1 MFKKLL
7 GASLKAKLFATGGVV
22 VVAAAGLAGAMALGS
37 GNGEITIKDEIV
49 ALAGG
54 WPQSFMADDYVEPEF
69 VDDKNRT
76 NNAFNVAD
84 FGEQGNNGWFYRYGS
99 ATNPA
104 ASKRMEN
111 FDGEKYFQ
119 LGKTG
124 MEIKSNFI
132 HTAEGTAPIL
142 EWRAAKK
149 GDINVSLTYVKNV
162 NMDKNPSY
170 PDGVTL
176 YVYKGDEAIG
186 RYEVDVKTDG
196 ETVVEKEL
204 SNLSVDE
211 LESLYFI
218 VDPNMNNAYDGGS
231 LYVAINDVDAKGPSA
246 INDVARKDNNAN
258 SIEDFGAQGQN
269 GWTYRFGKSGKDS
282 KLVSTDNNGEFMN
295 VTSPNL
301 VLSHYFIHPAI
312 NDNAILAWKPAVDG
326 AVEVRGKYKKF
337 EQNDGNP
344 DWPDGVIVSVYKNDE
359 KLFSKKVAAPRKGE
373 NEISFREKHLDVL
386 TTDELYFVVDAGG
399 NSSYDGGCFDIDIVD
414 RTGAKTEA
422 DVAIDE
428 TETRQNFAD
437 TKYDFGEQGK
447 NGWFYQDGFAS
458 EATNSYNIMN
468 FEKEEERYFDSSYL
482 EIKRDFVNPG
492 KGKSAV
498 IKWKVAQDGKV
509 KVDAAYTKFKNEDK
523 NPSWPDGTIVTI
535 FHNDKPLVTE
545 DFAPDRLR
553 EITKRLDVASVDV
566 KKGDFITMVVDP
578 KSNNAYDAG
587 KYEFSIKGITPMVG
601 KTEKDVTYFGGQRTN
616 NASTQEDFGNQG
628 VNGYC
633 YQSGY
638 YLNPNYAVNLETYK
652 KNDKYTTIDGV
663 EIKRDYIMPGNKGR
677 SAIVKWVANEEGS
690 VDVLADY
697 TKHKNEDKNPDWPDG
712 VDVYIFKNDKQI
724 KKESFAPVV
733 GREVTKDLSVNG
745 LMVKPGDC
753 ISLLVDGKDNTA
765 YDGGNFKFVVE
776 DAELKTIPMVN
787 KSGKNIAN
795 LALDFGAQGSNGWY
809 YCEGRGIEKFEILQK
824 KNEDGS
830 GYISRKQK
838 NLEIKKDFVQPRLNA
853 NAMYKWVVAANGQ
866 IDITGDYTK
875 FGNEDPNMDW
885 PDGTRIGVYINRH
898 NIIDETVTCPRG
910 EDKRNTKAINIKKLN
925 VHAGDVITFEVT
937 CNKNNAWDGG
947 RFNIDIADSNEIKV
961 VVGDEERTNNTVLGA
976 LTSMAQGT
984 DGWWFLEGKTPADAK
999 VLTYLNADGTAY
1011 MSTKNEGLEMKKDY
1025 VHPGKDKPAM
1035 YQWVAYEDGKIDI
1048 IADYVKFGQND
1059 SNPNYPDGVKVS
1071 VYKNNDILL
1080 EQDVEAFRGD
1090 GNDNKLEIM
1099 LTKLDVV
1106 RGDKISFVI
1115 DAKSNNAWDAGRLS
1129 ASIYAAKEKTPEEE
1143 ARENNT
1149 NLFNAFGEQGSD
1161 GWYYGMCDW
1170 DGKNFERLTY
1180 DAEMGRYFNNGK
1192 PELKADF
1199 VEPGNGR
1206 NAAYQWV
1213 VAKTGRIN
1221 VKGSYTK
1228 FANSA
1233 DPAANGVCMRIFI
1246 NGEEKKWIGG
1256 DIQGNFAA
1264 DVVKAIDETYLVHEG
1279 DVVMFAIDSDGN
1291 DSFDGGKLDITIKDA
1306 DELEPEEP
1314 VVEEDRNNETTL
1326 KDAFGKQGEN
1336 GWFYGTCDWDGKNFE
1351 KLPYDA
1357 ENNRYFNGGK
1367 PELKADFV
1375 EPGNGRNAAY
1385 KWIVAQDGR
1394 IHVQGSYTKFAN
1406 SADPNANGT
1415 CMRIF
1420 VNGVEK
1426 KWLGGVTQGNFS
1438 DDRTVTF
1445 DEHYEVKKNDE
1456 ITFAIDPDG
1465 NDAWD
1470 GGRLEVNISDESE
1483 DEDEDDDDTSDD
1495 SDSEDD
1501 KSEDAEDAEAE
1512 KSEEDS
1518 KETE

>member
-1 MFKKLL
+1 M
-7 GASLKAKLFATGGVV
+7 
-22 VVAAAGLAGAMALGS
+22 
-37 GNGEITIKDEIV
+37 
-49 ALAGG
+49 
-54 WPQSFMADDYVEPEF
+54 
-69 VDDKNRT
+69 
-76 NNAFNVAD
+76 
-84 FGEQGNNGWFYRYGS
+84 
-99 ATNPA
+99 
-104 ASKRMEN
+104 
-111 FDGEKYFQ
+111 
-119 LGKTG
+119 
-124 MEIKSNFI
+124 
-132 HTAEGTAPIL
+132 
-142 EWRAAKK
+142 
-149 GDINVSLTYVKNV
+149 
-162 NMDKNPSY
+162 
-170 PDGVTL
+170 
-176 YVYKGDEAIG
+176 
-186 RYEVDVKTDG
+186 
-196 ETVVEKEL
+196 
-204 SNLSVDE
+204 
-211 LESLYFI
+211 
-218 VDPNMNNAYDGGS
+218 
-231 LYVAINDVDAKGPSA
+231 
-246 INDVARKDNNAN
+246 
-258 SIEDFGAQGQN
+258 
-269 GWTYRFGKSGKDS
+269 
-282 KLVSTDNNGEFMN
+282 
-295 VTSPNL
+295 
-301 VLSHYFIHPAI
+301 
-312 NDNAILAWKPAVDG
+312 
-326 AVEVRGKYKKF
+326 
-337 EQNDGNP
+337 
-344 DWPDGVIVSVYKNDE
+344 
-359 KLFSKKVAAPRKGE
+359 AAPRKGE
-373 NEISFREKHLDVL
+373 NEISFREKNLAV
-386 TTDELYFVVDAGG
+386 TTSDDLYFVVDAGG

-458 EATNSYNIMN
+458 EATNSYNMMN
-468 FEKEEERYFDSSYL
+468 FEKEEERYFDPSYL

-509 KVDAAYTKFKNEDK
+509 KVDAAYTKLKNEDK
-523 NPSWPDGTIVTI
+523 NPSWPDGTTVTI
-535 FHNDKPLVTE
+535 FHNDEPLVTE

-601 KTEKDVTYFGGQRTN
+601 KTEKDVTYTGGQRTN
-616 NASTQEDFGNQG
+616 NASAQDDFGKQG
-628 VNGYC
+628 SGGYC

-638 YLNPNYAVNLETYK
+638 YLDPNFAVNLETYK

-663 EIKRDYIMPGNKGR
+663 EVKRDYIMPGNKGR
-677 SAIVKWVANEEGS
+677 SAIVKWVANREGS

-697 TKHKNEDKNPDWPDG
+697 TKHKNEDKNPSWPDG

-753 ISLLVDGKDNTA
+753 ITLMVDGKENTA

-787 KSGKNIAN
+787 NSGKNYAN

-809 YCEGRGIEKFEILQK
+809 YCEGRSVNKYEMLQNK
-824 KNEDGS
+824 TEDGK

-875 FGNEDPNMDW
+875 FGHEDPNASW
-885 PDGTRIGVYINRH
+885 PDGTRFGIYINGH
-898 NIIDETVTCPRG
+898 NLIDETISCPRG
-910 EDKRNTKAINIKKLN
+910 EDRHNTKEINIQKLN
-925 VHAGDVITFEVT
+925 VSAGDVLTFEVN

-984 DGWWFLEGKTPADAK
+984 DGWWFLDGKTPADAK

-1025 VHPGKDKPAM
+1025 VHPGKDKAAI

-1059 SNPNYPDGVKVS
+1059 PNPDLPDGVKVS
-1071 VYKNNDILL
+1071 VYKNNDVLL

-1099 LTKLDVV
+1099 LTKLEVA

-1115 DAKSNNAWDAGRLS
+1115 DAKANNAWDAGRLS
-1129 ASIYAAKEKTPEEE
+1129 ASIYAVKDKTPEEE

-1149 NLFNAFGEQGSD
+1149 NLSSAFGEQGSD

-1170 DGKNFERLTY
+1170 NGANFERLAY
-1180 DAEMGRYFNNGK
+1180 DAEMGRYYNNGK

-1221 VKGSYTK
+1221 IKGSYTK
-1228 FANSA
+1228 FANNA
-1233 DPAANGVCMRIFI
+1233 DPEVNGVCMRIFI

-1264 DVVKAIDETYLVHEG
+1264 DVVKEIDETYLVHEG

-1291 DSFDGGKLDITIKDA
+1291 DSYDGGKLDVTIKDA

-1357 ENNRYFNGGK
+1357 ENNRYYNGGK

-1375 EPGNGRNAAY
+1375 EPGNGKNAAY
-1385 KWIVAQDGR
+1385 KWVVGKDGNIR
-1394 IHVQGSYTKFAN
+1394 VQGSYTKFAN
-1406 SADPNANGT
+1406 SADPEANGT

-1420 VNGVEK
+1420 LNGVEK

-1438 DDRTVTF
+1438 DERTVTF

-1470 GGRLEVNISDESE
+1470 GGRLEVEITEEESE
-1483 DEDEDDDDTSDD
+1483 DEEEKE
-1495 SDSEDD
+1495 SEDE
-1501 KSEDAEDAEAE
+1501 KPEEESE
-1512 KSEEDS
+1512 SEEVTDN
-1518 KETE
+1518 KETEN

>member
-1 MFKKLL
+1 MFKKLM
-7 GASLKAKLFATGGVV
+7 GMSRKVKLLAAGGGVV
-22 VVAAAGLAGAMALGS
+22 AVAAASVAGVMAFAG
-37 GNGEITIKDEIV
+37 GNTPVTIKDEIV

-104 ASKRMEN
+104 ASKRMES

-142 EWRAAKK
+142 EWRAAKA
-149 GDINVSLTYVKNV
+149 GDVNVSLTYVKNV

-176 YVYKGDEAIG
+176 YVYKGDEPIG
-186 RYEVDVKTDG
+186 RYEVDVETDG
-196 ETVVEKEL
+196 ENVIEKEL
-204 SNLSVDE
+204 SNLSVEE

-231 LYVAINDVDAKGPSA
+231 LYVAINDVNAKEPSA
-246 INDVARKDNNAN
+246 INDLARTNNNAN
-258 SIEDFGAQGQN
+258 LQDDFGAQGQN
-269 GWTYRFGKSGKDS
+269 GWTYRYGKSGKAS
-282 KLVSTDNNGEFMN
+282 KLVSTEKNEEYMN

-301 VLSHYFIHPAI
+301 VMSHYFIHPAI
-312 NDNAILAWKPAVDG
+312 NDNAIIGWKPAVDG
-326 AVEVRGKYKKF
+326 TIEIRGKYKKF

-344 DWPDGVIVSVYKNDE
+344 DWPDGVIVSVYKDDE
-359 KLFSKKVAAPRKGE
+359 KLFSKKVTAPKKGE
-373 NEISFREKHLDVL
+373 NEIAFREKNLNV
-386 TTDELYFVVDAGG
+386 TTADNLYFVVDAGG
-399 NSSYDGGCFDIDIVD
+399 NSSYDGGCFDINIID
-414 RTGAKTEA
+414 RTGATTEA

-447 NGWFYQDGFAS
+447 NGFFYQDGFAS
-458 EATNSYNIMN
+458 EPTDSYNMMN

-498 IKWKVAQDGKV
+498 IKWKVAQTGKV
-509 KVDAAYTKFKNEDK
+509 KIDAAYTKLKNEDK
-523 NPSWPDGTIVTI
+523 NPDWPDGTVVTI
-535 FHNDKPLVTE
+535 FHNNKPLISE
-545 DFAPDRLR
+545 DFAPDRLK
-553 EITKRLDVASVDV
+553 EVTKRLDVAEVEVAKD
-566 KKGDFITMVVDP
+566 DYITMVVDP
-578 KSNNAYDAG
+578 KANNAYDAG
-587 KYEFSIKGITPMVG
+587 KYEFSIKGISPMVG
-601 KTEKDVTYFGGQRTN
+601 KTEKDVTYTGGQRTN
-616 NASTQEDFGNQG
+616 NASAQEDFGAQG
-628 VNGYC
+628 NGGYC

-638 YLNPNYAVNLETYK
+638 YLDPNFAVNLETYK
-652 KNDKYTTIDGV
+652 KDDKYTTIDGV

-677 SAIVKWVANEEGS
+677 SAIVKWVANQEGS
-690 VDVLADY
+690 VDVMADY
-697 TKHKNEDKNPDWPDG
+697 TKHKNEDKNLDWPDG
-712 VDVYIFKNDKQI
+712 VDVYIFKNDKVL

-733 GREVTKDLSVNG
+733 GREVNKDLSVNG

-753 ISLLVDGKDNTA
+753 ITLMVDGKENTA

-809 YCEGRGIEKFEILQK
+809 YCEGRGVDKYEILQK
-824 KNEDGS
+824 KTEDGS

-875 FGNEDPNMDW
+875 FGNEDPNMNW

-898 NIIDETVTCPRG
+898 NIIDETITCPRG
-910 EDKRNTKAINIKKLN
+910 EDRHNTKEINIKKLN
-925 VHAGDVITFEVT
+925 VHAGDVLTFEVN

-961 VVGDEERTNNTVLGA
+961 VVGDEQRTNNTVLGA

-984 DGWWFLEGKTPADAK
+984 DGWWFLDGKTPADAK

-1025 VHPGKDKPAM
+1025 VHPGKDKAAI

-1129 ASIYAAKEKTPEEE
+1129 ASIYAVKDKSPEDE
-1143 ARENNT
+1143 ARTNNT

-1170 DGKNFERLTY
+1170 NGANFERLTY
-1180 DAEMGRYFNNGK
+1180 DAEMGRYYNNGK

-1221 VKGSYTK
+1221 IKGSYTK
-1228 FANSA
+1228 FANNA
-1233 DPAANGVCMRIFI
+1233 DPEANGVCMRIFV

-1256 DIQGNFAA
+1256 DTQGNFAS
-1264 DVVKAIDETYLVHEG
+1264 DVVKAFDETYLVHEG

-1291 DSFDGGKLDITIKDA
+1291 DSYDGGKLDVTIKDA

-1357 ENNRYFNGGK
+1357 ENNRYYNGGK

-1375 EPGNGRNAAY
+1375 EPGNGKNAAY
-1385 KWIVAQDGR
+1385 KWVVGKDGNIR
-1394 IHVQGSYTKFAN
+1394 VQGSYTKFAN

-1420 VNGVEK
+1420 LNGVEK

-1438 DDRTVTF
+1438 DERTVTF

-1470 GGRLEVNISDESE
+1470 GGRLEVKITDEDSEDEKESE
-1483 DEDEDDDDTSDD
+1483 DEAEGEDEKPEEE
-1495 SDSEDD
+1495 SE
-1501 KSEDAEDAEAE
+1501 
-1512 KSEEDS
+1512 SEEVTDN
-1518 KETE
+1518 KETEN

>member
-1 MFKKLL
+1 MFKKFMVASRKVKLL
-7 GASLKAKLFATGGVV
+7 ATGGVV
-22 VVAAAGLAGAMALGS
+22 VVAAAGVAGALALAS
-37 GNGEITIKDEIV
+37 GNDAIIIKDEIV

-84 FGEQGNNGWFYRYGS
+84 FGEQGNNGWFYRYGT

-149 GDINVSLTYVKNV
+149 GQVNVNLTYVKNV

-176 YVYKGDEAIG
+176 YVYKGDEAVG

-246 INDVARKDNNAN
+246 INDVARKNNNAN

-269 GWTYRFGKSGKDS
+269 GWTYRFGKTGKDS

-312 NDNAILAWKPAVDG
+312 NDNAILGWKPAVDG
-326 AVEVRGKYKKF
+326 TIEIRGKYKKF

-373 NEISFREKHLDVL
+373 NEISFREKNLAV
-386 TTDELYFVVDAGG
+386 TTADDLYFVVDAGG

-468 FEKEEERYFDSSYL
+468 FEKEEDRYFDPSYL

-509 KVDAAYTKFKNEDK
+509 KVDAAYTKLKNEDK

-601 KTEKDVTYFGGQRTN
+601 KTEKDVTYIGGQRTN
-616 NASTQEDFGNQG
+616 NGSTQEDFGSQG
-628 VNGYC
+628 KGGYC

-677 SAIVKWVANEEGS
+677 SAIVKWVANQEGP
-690 VDVLADY
+690 VDIMADY

-712 VDVYIFKNDKQI
+712 VDVYIFKNDRVVKKQ
-724 KKESFAPVV
+724 SFAPVV
-733 GREVTKDLSVNG
+733 GREVTKDLSVYG

-753 ISLLVDGKDNTA
+753 VTLMVDGKENTA

-787 KSGKNIAN
+787 KSGKNYAN
-795 LALDFGAQGSNGWY
+795 LALDFGEQGSNGWY
-809 YCEGRGIEKFEILQK
+809 YCEGRGVEHYEMLSK
-824 KNEDGS
+824 KTADGS
-830 GYISRKQK
+830 GYISRKQN
-838 NLEIKKDFVQPRLNA
+838 NLEVKKDFVQPRLNA
-853 NAMYKWVVAANGQ
+853 NAMYKWVVAADGQ

-875 FGNEDPNMDW
+875 FGNEDPNVNW
-885 PDGTRIGVYINRH
+885 PDGTRFGVYINRH
-898 NIIDETVTCPRG
+898 NIIDETIACPRG
-910 EDKRNTKAINIKKLN
+910 ESESRSKEINIKKLN
-925 VHAGDVITFEVT
+925 VHAGDVLTFEVN

-961 VVGDEERTNNTVLGA
+961 VVGDEERTNTTALGS
-976 LTSMAQGT
+976 LTSMEQGT
-984 DGWWFLEGKTPADAK
+984 DGWWFLDGKTPADAK
-999 VLTYLNADGTAY
+999 VLTYLNTDGTAY
-1011 MSTKNEGLEMKKDY
+1011 MSTTNAGLEMKKDY
-1025 VHPGKDKPAM
+1025 VHPGKDKAAI

-1059 SNPNYPDGVKVS
+1059 PNPDLPDGVKVS
-1071 VYKNNDILL
+1071 VYKNNDVLL

-1099 LTKLDVV
+1099 LTKLEVA

-1115 DAKSNNAWDAGRLS
+1115 DAKANNAWDAGRLS
-1129 ASIYAAKEKTPEEE
+1129 ASIYAVKDKTPEEE

-1149 NLFNAFGEQGSD
+1149 NLSSAFGEQGSD

-1180 DAEMGRYFNNGK
+1180 DAEMGRYYNNGK

-1221 VKGSYTK
+1221 IKGSYTK
-1228 FANSA
+1228 FANNA
-1233 DPAANGVCMRIFI
+1233 DPEANGVCMRIFI

-1264 DVVKAIDETYLVHEG
+1264 DVVKELDETYLVHEG
-1279 DVVMFAIDSDGN
+1279 DVVMFAVDSDGN
-1291 DSFDGGKLDITIKDA
+1291 DSYDGGKLDVTIQDA

-1314 VVEEDRNNETTL
+1314 VADEDRTNDTSLAEG
-1326 KDAFGKQGEN
+1326 FGAQGEN
-1336 GWFYGTCDWDGKNFE
+1336 GWFYGVCDWDGKNFE
-1351 KLPYDA
+1351 KLPFDA

-1367 PELKADFV
+1367 PELKSDFV

-1385 KWIVAQDGR
+1385 KWVVAEDGR
-1394 IHVQGSYTKFAN
+1394 IRVQGSYTKFAN

-1420 VNGVEK
+1420 LNGVEK
-1426 KWLGGVTQGNFS
+1426 KWLGGATQGNFS

-1483 DEDEDDDDTSDD
+1483 DEDDDDASDD
-1495 SDSEDD
+1495 SDSEENE
-1501 KSEDAEDAEAE
+1501 SEDVKDAEAE